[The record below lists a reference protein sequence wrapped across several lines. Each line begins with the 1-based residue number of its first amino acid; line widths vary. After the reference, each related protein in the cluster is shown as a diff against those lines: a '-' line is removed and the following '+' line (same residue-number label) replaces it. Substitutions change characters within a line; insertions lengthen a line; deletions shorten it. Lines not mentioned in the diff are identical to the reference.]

1 MQTYRTKRK
10 VAKPTADPKHKRER
24 KRKVDSCNH
33 QHPNVVKRRRKRQ
46 LKFRREKSKTSQHE
60 KSDTSQHESE
70 NHRWL
75 PKINGSLFR
84 PWLDWSGEKSSELK
98 FTAPSK
104 VSRSSFNSE
113 PTQITLARF
122 LPTLISA
129 NQELVL
135 CFKPYHFGKFRI
147 KSVAHE
153 KTEQRSWKLDVTK
166 IDRIK
171 HSAKLVRFVTR
182 RQVSRI
188 GWRWD
193 PLHPS

>member
-1 MQTYRTKRK
+1 
-10 VAKPTADPKHKRER
+10 VAA
-24 KRKVDSCNH
+24 
-33 QHPNVVKRRRKRQ
+33 
-46 LKFRREKSKTSQHE
+46 
-60 KSDTSQHESE
+60 
-70 NHRWL
+70 
-75 PKINGSLFR
+75 KINGSLFR

-98 FTAPSK
+98 FTAHSK
-104 VSRSSFNSE
+104 VVAPPHVMGASSIGVLSVSNQS
-113 PTQITLARF
+113 QITLARS

-147 KSVAHE
+147 ESVAHE
-153 KTEQRSWKLDVTK
+153 KTEQRGWKLDVTK

-171 HSAKLVRFVTR
+171 HSAKLVCFVTR

>member
-1 MQTYRTKRK
+1 MKNQTHHSMKVKITGGCQKSTVLFFVLGLIGRGRNPVSSNSQLHRK
-10 VAKPTADPKHKRER
+10 SIGV
-24 KRKVDSCNH
+24 
-33 QHPNVVKRRRKRQ
+33 
-46 LKFRREKSKTSQHE
+46 
-60 KSDTSQHESE
+60 
-70 NHRWL
+70 
-75 PKINGSLFR
+75 
-84 PWLDWSGEKSSELK
+84 
-98 FTAPSK
+98 PSIL
-104 VSRSSFNSE
+104 NQ
-113 PTQITLARF
+113 PQITLARF